1 MFKWANILSTSR
13 NQAQSLAH
21 HHRLGT
27 WQWHTAH
34 MPFYCTAP
42 PTRRAGLLE
51 YHRIATIAAA
61 LVSLQNH
68 FFTSTPHPHQSVQLN
83 PTQLHAAERS
93 GWQQEQNS
101 HFRYFSPVQPARSA
115 SPNQP
120 RGGGDEE
127 GGRPRRG
134 RREIRWF
141 SDCSGQQC
149 Y

>member
-68 FFTSTPHPHQSVQLN
+68 FFTSTPHQSN
-83 PTQLHAAERS
+83 STQPNSAARCRAERLAA
-93 GWQQEQNS
+93 
-101 HFRYFSPVQPARSA
+101 RAKQPLQVFLTCTACQVCLTKPATRRRR
-115 SPNQP
+115 
-120 RGGGDEE
+120 RGGRAAAARAAGD
-127 GGRPRRG
+127 PMV
-134 RREIRWF
+134 F
-141 SDCSGQQC
+141 
-149 Y
+149 

>member
-1 MFKWANILSTSR
+1 MSWNDFFVQMGQHLVYFEKPSPILSSPSS
-13 NQAQSLAH
+13 AWHLAV
-21 HHRLGT
+21 
-27 WQWHTAH
+27 AH

-42 PTRRAGLLE
+42 PTRRAGLE

-68 FFTSTPHPHQSVQLN
+68 FFTSTPHQSVQLD

-127 GGRPRRG
+127 GGRPAARARAAG
-134 RREIRWF
+134 DPMVF
-141 SDCSGQQC
+141 
-149 Y
+149 